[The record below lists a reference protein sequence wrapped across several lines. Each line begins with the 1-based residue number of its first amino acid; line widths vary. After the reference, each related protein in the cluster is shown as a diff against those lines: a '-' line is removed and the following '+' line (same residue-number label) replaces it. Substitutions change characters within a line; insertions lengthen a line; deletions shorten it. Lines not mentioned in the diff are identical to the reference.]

1 MMKKNTNIYFALF
14 FVLSLLS
21 QRLMAQDS
29 LPFIDYSK
37 AREYEIGTVKVVG
50 TQFLDKNVL
59 ISISGL
65 RPGTKITIPSED
77 ISKAIKNLWD
87 QKLFT
92 KINIILDHTIGDIAF
107 LEIQLEERPRLS
119 RFSFKGIPN
128 ADVDELR
135 KKLNLTA
142 GQIITENLKFTT
154 TKIIKDYYKEKGFLD
169 AKVNMIEQK
178 DSTMLNS
185 QIVVLNIQKGQKV
198 KINHIQFFGNNNFSD
213 SKLQRQMKET
223 KEKIKL
229 DTKAMFDPKNRK
241 DPRKWN
247 FARMLAN
254 LSPKVVYEYL
264 DRFANINIFKSSKFD
279 AKLYAKDKDKIIA
292 VYNNLGYR
300 DARIVSDTTYM
311 VNPSNMNIDI
321 HISEGP
327 QYYIRNIYWKGN
339 TKYTDST
346 LNYVL
351 SIKKG
356 TIYNQALL
364 DEKLQMSQTG
374 GDVSSIY
381 MDDGYLFFQVTPTEI
396 MIEGDSVDL
405 EMRIFEGAQ
414 ATINQVKITGNTKTN
429 EHVIRRELRVIPG
442 NKFSRSDLI
451 RSQREIGALGYFDP
465 EQIEII
471 PTPNPENGTVDVEFK
486 VVEKPSD
493 QLELSAG
500 WGGRGRGIVGTA
512 GVSFTNFSLRNIF
525 KKAAWAPLPTGDG
538 QKLSLR
544 IQANG
549 RQYQS
554 YNVSFTEP
562 WLGGK
567 HPNSLTLSFYRTH
580 INDVNTTTNKVQGWL
595 RTTSATVQFGTR
607 LKWPDDYFTFL
618 PSVNYQLYGLKNWT
632 SSNFIFTNGYAHD
645 LNLNLLLSRNSIDQ
659 AIYPRRGANVEVSGQ
674 FTLPYSL
681 LIPSRQLDYTN
692 TELPAQDRFRW
703 LEYSKF
709 KLKLDWYTPLSKN
722 QKLVFRVA
730 AKFGFLFSYN
740 KNVGLTPF
748 GRFELG
754 GDGLSGGYQL
764 TARDIVSLRG
774 YDVLNQ
780 TNGSPIFNKFTFE
793 LRYPISLNP
802 SATVYTLLFAEGGN
816 VYNKLKD
823 YNPANL
829 KRSVGV
835 GVRIFLPMFGL
846 LGFDYGIGF
855 DEVKG
860 SGNNF
865 FTKYGKFRIILGFE
879 PE

>member
-1 MMKKNTNIYFALF
+1 MKKNSILQHSLF
-14 FVLSLLS
+14 LLFLFIS
-21 QRLMAQDS
+21 STLIAQDS
-29 LPFIDYSK
+29 LATMDYSL
-37 AREYEIGTVKVVG
+37 AREYEIGTVKVTG
-50 TQFLDKNVL
+50 TQYLDKNVL

-77 ISKAIKNLWD
+77 VSKAIKNLWD

-92 KINIILDHTIGDIAF
+92 KINIVLDHTIGDVAF

-119 RFSFKGIPN
+119 RFIFKGIPN

-142 GQIITENLKFTT
+142 GQIITENLKFSTA
-154 TKIIKDYYKEKGFLD
+154 KIIKDYYKDKGFLD
-169 AKVNMIEQK
+169 VTVSMVEQK
-178 DSTMLNS
+178 DSVMLNS
-185 QIVVLNIQKGQKV
+185 RIVAIYIQKGLKV
-198 KINHIQFFGNNNFSD
+198 KINDIQFYGNENVTD
-213 SKLQRQMKET
+213 SKIQRQMKDT

-229 DTKAMFDPKNRK
+229 DTKEIFAGKKNRK

-254 LSPKVVYEYL
+254 LSPSVAYEYL
-264 DRFANINIFKSSKFD
+264 DRFANINIFKASKFD
-279 AKLYAKDKDKIIA
+279 AKAYEKDKDKIINM
-292 VYNNLGYR
+292 YNNLGYR
-300 DARIVSDTTYM
+300 DAKIVSDSIYM
-311 VNPSNMNIDI
+311 ENPSNMNIEI
-321 HISEGP
+321 RISEGP
-327 QYYIRNIYWKGN
+327 KYYIRNIYWKGN
-339 TKYTDST
+339 TKYDDST

-405 EMRIFEGAQ
+405 EMRLFEGAQ
-414 ATINQVKITGNTKTN
+414 ATINKVTISGNTKTN

-442 NKFSRSDLI
+442 NKFSRADLI
-451 RSQREIGALGYFDP
+451 RSQREIGSLGYFDP

-500 WGGRGRGIVGTA
+500 WGGKGRGIVGTA

-525 KKAAWAPLPTGDG
+525 KKQAWTPLPTGDG
-538 QKLSLR
+538 QKLSIR
-544 IQANG
+544 VQANG

-562 WLGGK
+562 WLGGS
-567 HPNSLTLSFYRTH
+567 HPNSLTLSFFRTH
-580 INDVNTTTNKVQGWL
+580 INDVNTTTNKVNGWL

-618 PSVNYQLYGLKNWT
+618 PSINYQLYGLKNWT
-632 SSNFIFTNGYAHD
+632 SNNFIFQNGYSHD
-645 LNLNLLLSRNSIDQ
+645 LNLNLMFSRNSVDQ
-659 AIYPRRGANVEVSGQ
+659 SIYPRRGANIELSGQ

-681 LIPSRQLDYTN
+681 FISSRQLDYTS
-692 TELPAQDRFRW
+692 TDLPAQDRFKW
-703 LEYSKF
+703 LEYSKL

-722 QKLVFRVA
+722 QKLVFRA
-730 AKFGFLFSYN
+730 SAKFGFLFSYN
-740 KNVGLTPF
+740 RNVGLTPF

-816 VYNKLKD
+816 VYNDIKK

-829 KRSVGV
+829 KRSVGA

-860 SGNNF
+860 NGNNL